1 MKPRPVS
8 FLSLLFLAAFL
19 VASCATTRMSHVW
32 KDESFNGKLRNVL
45 VIAVAERPLMRSFIE
60 NSFLE
65 QLQAR
70 GVSGLASSKVMP
82 SDTKLDKP
90 AIIEAIRGHAV
101 DFVLVTRLAGKQ
113 EIEKTYE
120 GAVYVVPTDYYA
132 GWHSFYT
139 DSFAVVSVPGFAYD
153 QEIFSLVTNVYDAR
167 NEKLIW
173 SAISKTKVE
182 EAKEKVVEPFV
193 ETIVKRL
200 AESRLL

>member
-1 MKPRPVS
+1 VS

-60 NSFLE
+60 NSFVE

-70 GVSGLASSKVMP
+70 GVTALASSTVMP
-82 SDTKLDKP
+82 SDKKLDKA
-90 AIIEAIRGHAV
+90 AIMEAIKGQKV
-101 DFVLVTRLAGKQ
+101 DFVLVTRVASKA
-113 EIEKTYE
+113 EFEKTYE